1 MVGGFWLVVF
11 LAEIDKKHLSE
22 TAVVTLIDLPPVL
35 VTSVAIVL
43 GLVLGSFLNVVIYRV
58 PREKSLLWPGSSCPA
73 CGHPIAA
80 YDNIPVVSWLLLLGR
95 ARCCKARISPRYP
108 LVEAIA
114 GLYAWALVV
123 MVVGDLPADTPWWRL
138 IYIFVLHLCLGL
150 GLIAAAFIDLEYMI
164 LPDAITLGGTAL
176 GIATAAWRPGIG
188 FQASVIGAA
197 LGFFGIWL
205 PFDVLYRKIR
215 GKVGMGLGDAKL
227 VMLAGAWFGWQGAA
241 FALLAG
247 SVQGTFAMIAVL
259 VARGRIEEPDAVVEE
274 RKARLDELE
283 RAATEAERQELQRE
297 IAADP
302 VLAQPPSD
310 HFGSAKLAFGPFLAL
325 SIIEYQLLS
334 STEWYRNW
342 LGVWTNG

>member
-1 MVGGFWLVVF
+1 M
-11 LAEIDKKHLSE
+11 
-22 TAVVTLIDLPPVL
+22 VTLIDLPPAL

-58 PREKSLLWPGSSCPA
+58 PRGMSLVWPGSACPA

-80 YDNIPVVSWLLLLGR
+80 YDNIPVLSWLLLFGR

-138 IYIFVLHLCLGL
+138 IFIFVLHLCLGL
-150 GLIAAAFIDLEYMI
+150 GLVAAAFIDLEYMI
-164 LPDAITLGGTAL
+164 LPDAITLGGAAL

-188 FQASVIGAA
+188 IKAA
-197 LGFFGIWL
+197 LFGAVVGFLGIWL
-205 PFDVLYRKIR
+205 PFDVLYRRIR
-215 GKVGMGLGDAKL
+215 GKVGMGLGDGKL
-227 VMLAGAWFGWQGAA
+227 VMLAGAWFGWRGAA

-259 VARGRIEEPDAVVEE
+259 VARGRLEEPDAVTEE
-274 RKARLDELE
+274 RKARLEELNQAE
-283 RAATEAERQELQRE
+283 TEAQRRQLEQE

-310 HFGSAKLAFGPFLAL
+310 HFASAKLAFGPFLAL
-325 SIIEYQLLS
+325 SIIEFQLLS
-334 STEWYRNW
+334 STRWYQTW
-342 LGVWTNG
+342 LGLWQ